1 MQVTKVE
8 KNICIHFKSL
18 IYLMTLICFLKILKI
33 TLLFPFYQF
42 PIQRPHIWS
51 KAVIP
56 SLNWRMEALNQRGCI
71 SRCHLATL
79 PGRRRDAWQSSFSTP
94 CLALFP
100 GSPVL
105 GSQAASMCCLP
116 HALPSLPRSI
126 FQSTL
131 GGRGIHT

>member
-8 KNICIHFKSL
+8 KNICFHFKPL
-18 IYLMTLICFLKILKI
+18 ICLMTLICFLKILKI
-33 TLLFPFYQF
+33 TLLFPFHQF
-42 PIQRPHIWS
+42 LIQRPHIWS
-51 KAVIP
+51 KAVIA

-79 PGRRRDAWQSSFSTP
+79 PVRCRDAWQSSFSTP
-94 CLALFP
+94 CLVLFP
-100 GSPVL
+100 GSLVL
-105 GSQAASMCCLP
+105 GSQAARMCCLP

-126 FQSTL
+126 FQTTL